1 MKVLGE
7 EAQSMGKQMF
17 LNLCSWRG
25 VHEHLERKT
34 PIQCTNAHIWDLER
48 W

>member
-25 VHEHLERKT
+25 VHEHLEGKT
-34 PIQCTNAHIWDLER
+34 PVKHTNELIWD
-48 W
+48 